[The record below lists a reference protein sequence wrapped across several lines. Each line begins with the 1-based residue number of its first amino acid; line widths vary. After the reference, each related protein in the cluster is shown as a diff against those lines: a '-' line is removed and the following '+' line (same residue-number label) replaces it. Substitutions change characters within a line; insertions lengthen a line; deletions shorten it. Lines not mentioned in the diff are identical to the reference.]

1 MEGAGKTPALIL
13 KIMALKDGLSKS
25 EQRVCDYIIENP
37 TEVIHFSVS
46 ELAERSGVS
55 DATVVRTCR
64 KIGSSSYQ
72 DLKVTLAQDIV
83 TPLQTINEE
92 ITSEDSTSQVLGKVF
107 QSTLYTLNYTYE
119 ILNVSAV
126 EQAVEALM
134 SAQRIEVCGLGNS
147 HAVANDI
154 QHKFMRLGLPV
165 TAYTDNHL
173 QIMSAALLSPK
184 DVLFAISHSGSSRDI
199 VHCAKVAKKNGATV
213 VSLTNIGR
221 SPLYDLADIR
231 LCTASSE
238 TRYRILAL
246 SSRLAQMTIV
256 DAIYTLIAL
265 RKDGVIDG
273 FHAIE
278 KELGSTKY

>member
-1 MEGAGKTPALIL
+1 MEGAGTTPALIM
-13 KIMALKDGLSKS
+13 KIKVLKDGLSKS

-37 TEVIHFSVS
+37 SEVIHFSVS

-126 EQAVEALM
+126 EQAVEVLM
-134 SAQRIEVCGLGNS
+134 AAQRIEVCGLGNS

-154 QHKFMRLGLPV
+154 QHKFMRLDLPV

-173 QIMSAALLSPK
+173 QIMSASLLGPT

-213 VSLTNIGR
+213 ISLTNIGR

-278 KELGSTKY
+278 KGLGSTKY

>member
-1 MEGAGKTPALIL
+1 MEGAGTTPALIMKIKVL
-13 KIMALKDGLSKS
+13 KAGLSKS

-134 SAQRIEVCGLGNS
+134 AAQRIEVCGLGNS

-173 QIMSAALLSPK
+173 QIMSASLLGPK
-184 DVLFAISHSGSSRDI
+184 AVLFAISHSGSSRDI

-213 VSLTNIGR
+213 ISLTNIGR

-265 RKDGVIDG
+265 RKEGVIDG

-278 KELGSTKY
+278 KGLGSTKY

>member
-1 MEGAGKTPALIL
+1 MENTGTTPALIL
-13 KIMALKDGLSKS
+13 KIKALKDGLSKS

-37 TEVIHFSVS
+37 SEVIHFSVS
-46 ELAERSGVS
+46 ELSERSGVS

-64 KIGSSSYQ
+64 KIGNSSYQ

-92 ITSEDSTSQVLGKVF
+92 VTSEDSTAQVLEKVF
-107 QSTLYTLNYTYE
+107 QSTLYTLNCTYE
-119 ILNVSAV
+119 ILNVAEV
-126 EQAVEALM
+126 EQAVNTLM
-134 SAQRIEVCGLGNS
+134 AAKHIVICGLGNS

-154 QHKFMRLGLPV
+154 QHKFMRLNLPV
-165 TAYTDNHL
+165 AAYTDNHL
-173 QIMSAALLSPK
+173 QVMAAALLGPG

-199 VHCAKVAKKNGATV
+199 VHCAKVARKNGATV
-213 VSLTNIGR
+213 ISLTNIGR
-221 SPLYDLADIR
+221 SPLYDLANIH

-256 DAIYTLIAL
+256 DAIYSLIAL
-265 RKDGVIDG
+265 KKEDAIDG
-273 FHAIE
+273 FHVIE
-278 KELGSTKY
+278 KELGTTKY